1 MMKEEKRN
9 DEQDRATGRNPV
21 IIVNRNANSGRSG
34 SLSTTIRRL
43 LKEIDSKAEIVETRT
58 AKEGQEAIQAAATR
72 GEGPVVVCGGDGTI
86 RSAATTLLNM
96 ESRVPLGIVPLGTGN
111 DYAFGTLGLPSD
123 VGKALKV
130 ALQGRPRA
138 IDVARANEEW
148 VTNIFAAGLAGN
160 VAWDVQDALAAR
172 RRWARGSARYTIS
185 ILRQIMLYYRRLP
198 LLEIT
203 VDGKAWGKRTM
214 LNLAVMIG
222 PTTGGGYKFAPEAD
236 PYDGSLD
243 VVFMNEMPRL
253 KALRA
258 LPKTKTGGHVG
269 LKEVEIVRAQEV
281 SVRCDQP
288 IQAHIDGDPV
298 RDQSYNLRVMPGA
311 LTVMTP

>member
-1 MMKEEKRN
+1 MEEDTRKP
-9 DEQDRATGRNPV
+9 GRKPV
-21 IIVNRNANSGRSG
+21 IILNSNANSGRSG
-34 SLSTTIRRL
+34 SLSATIRGL
-43 LKEIDSKAEIVETRT
+43 LKELDSEAEIVETGS
-58 AKEGQEAIQAAATR
+58 ADEGRQAIQAAATQ

-86 RSAATTLLNM
+86 RSAASSLLDM
-96 ESRVPLGIVPLGTGN
+96 GSKVPLGIVPLGTGN

-123 VGKALKV
+123 MSEALKI
-130 ALQGRPRA
+130 ALRGRPRA
-138 IDVARANEEW
+138 IDVARANDEW

-160 VAWDVQDALAAR
+160 VAWDVQDSLAAK

-185 ILRQIMLYYRRLP
+185 ILRQIMLYYNRLP

-203 VDGKAWGKRTM
+203 IDGKPWGKRKL
-214 LNLAVMIG
+214 LNFAATIG

-236 PYDGSLD
+236 PYDGRLD
-243 VVFMNEMPRL
+243 VVLMHEMSRF

-258 LPKTKTGGHVG
+258 LPTTKTGGHVS

-281 SVRCDQP
+281 TVRCDKP

-298 RDQSYNLRVMPGA
+298 RDLSYNIRVMPGA
-311 LTVMTP
+311 LTVMTPP